1 LELPRDTALY
11 IEWIDMDIETPK
23 KDKCQGDYLRIKVSN
38 FTKFYCGQLDG
49 PKLLK
54 LGPFDGT
61 FTRKVKI
68 SFRSDNDG
76 ERGRGVKLYFYTNI
90 QSSMFIMYL
99 IDCNII
105 LYSFLVLIVFVKFI
119 AFSALVLVTSGRT
132 LIGSL
137 IAESSS
143 EVIDMLN
150 PSKKCNASSLPR

>member
-90 QSSMFIMYL
+90 QSSMFI
-99 IDCNII
+99 IDQ
-105 LYSFLVLIVFVKFI
+105 Y
-119 AFSALVLVTSGRT
+119 
-132 LIGSL
+132 IGSTETKYIKPNTKTQNNL
-137 IAESSS
+137 
-143 EVIDMLN
+143 VI
-150 PSKKCNASSLPR
+150 S

>member
-1 LELPRDTALY
+1 MYICITFPLLFSCFSVLELPRDTALY
-11 IEWIDMDIETPK
+11 IEWIDMDIETPN

-99 IDCNII
+99 IYCNII
-105 LYSFLVLIVFVKFI
+105 LHLFLVNCFCEIHCI
-119 AFSALVLVTSGRT
+119 FSSCSGDFWTYPDWVLSCREFFR
-132 LIGSL
+132 SH
-137 IAESSS
+137 
-143 EVIDMLN
+143 
-150 PSKKCNASSLPR
+150 